1 MERKNYLYEE
11 LTNEEKKYL
20 KILITNVRRKYI
32 RDNYNYINNNN
43 VDFYDCVKVEAQSVL
58 EAVINKCEE
67 EVKSAMEFEKIIS
80 DEKLYYSIKALSL
93 NEKMVLFSLYKEN
106 KTVNQIAKEM
116 KMDRT
121 TIWRIKS
128 KALDKIMKKMLG
140 GNKNV

>member
-1 MERKNYLYEE
+1 MKRKNYLYEE